1 MTKESQSKE
10 EEIELGSLFIIIG
23 KGFSNLFR
31 FIGKI
36 LKEIF
41 HFFILILLFIKGNF
55 IKLVIATVIGA
66 VAGLFLEFKK
76 EATYGADLQ
85 VQPNFKSSRQLY
97 NNVNYYN
104 DLVKQKDTASLAKVF
119 KISETEAATL
129 KNFEIYPIK
138 NGNDLLTSYD
148 DLILSVDTLTAKSY
162 SFVNFKNT
170 FTDFDYKIHNIHVI
184 ATKNNVFSKLDEVII
199 SSIVDNKFFNKVKK
213 LTNEN
218 LNRTDSLLRENLSQI
233 DSLRRVYMT
242 VLIEESKKQ
251 NSGTNIDL
259 GGVNKTTK
267 ELELF
272 ETNRKINK
280 DLRDIVEDKSEKS
293 EVLNVI
299 SNFQP
304 TGYEIKGIDKNYG
317 FLGVGLA
324 LTLMILFLLFK
335 QLNNYLNNYT
345 KQ

>member
-31 FIGKI
+31 FIGNIFKG
-36 LKEIF
+36 IF
-41 HFFILILLFIKGNF
+41 HFLILMLLFLKDNCV
-55 IKLVIATVIGA
+55 KLAIAIAIGGVIGA
-66 VAGLFLEFKK
+66 FVEFSKDV
-76 EATYGADLQ
+76 TYGADLQ

-104 DLVKQKDTASLAKVF
+104 DLVKQKDTTSLSRVF
-119 KISETEAATL
+119 KISKYEAASL
-129 KNFEIYPIK
+129 KELEIYPVK
-138 NGNDLLTSYD
+138 NGTDLLTSYD

-162 SFVNFKNT
+162 SFAIFKNT
-170 FTDFDYKIHNIHVI
+170 FTDFDYKTHNIHVV
-184 ATKNNVFSKLDEVII
+184 ATKNDVFSKLDEVII
-199 SSIVDNKFFNKVKK
+199 SSVVDNKFFNKVKI

-218 LNRTDSLLRENLSQI
+218 LNRTDSLLRENLSQL

-251 NSGTNIDL
+251 NIGTSIDL
-259 GGVNKTTK
+259 GGTKKTTK
-267 ELELF
+267 ELEVF
-272 ETNRKINK
+272 EAN
-280 DLRDIVEDKSEKS
+280 RDINSDLKDITTERAENS

-304 TGYEIKGIDKNYG
+304 IGYEIKGIDENYG
-317 FLGVGLA
+317 FLGAGLGFA
-324 LTLMILFLLFK
+324 LMVLFLLLK
-335 QLNNYLNNYT
+335 QLNGYLDNY
-345 KQ
+345 KK